1 MKTKRFDA
9 QSEPTPQMTTPSY
22 AERQFLHT
30 FVAGAIL
37 PLAQAFITGV
47 IVFVVALTF
56 ALRAGVMDP
65 FSWPIT
71 LGVVVFGGMWLG
83 LQRRWLTLTNL
94 ERVLN
99 VDLNQDHVIGDPKPR
114 EPVVIRIDKVANG
127 HYQSNIVRLPAT
139 PEQLMAL
146 ARGFEMHRPFTEREW
161 SGEGKEF
168 SCEEFRELR
177 REMLRRELIMRKSA
191 RGTKPGY
198 MLTQDGIELMKKYK
212 EIGHE

>member
-9 QSEPTPQMTTPSY
+9 QSEPTPQMATPSY

-30 FVAGAIL
+30 FMAGAIL
-37 PLAQAFITGV
+37 PLVQAFITGV
-47 IVFVVALTF
+47 IVFIVALTF

-94 ERVLN
+94 ERILN
-99 VDLNQDHVIGDPKPR
+99 VDINQDGEIGEPKSK
-114 EPVVIRIDKVANG
+114 EPVVIRIDRITNG
-127 HYQSNIVRLPAT
+127 HYQSSTVRLPASE
-139 PEQLMAL
+139 EQLMEL
-146 ARGFEMHRPFTEREW
+146 AHGFETHRPFTEREW
-161 SGEGKEF
+161 TGDGKAF
-168 SCEEFRELR
+168 SSDEFRALR

-198 MLTQDGIELMKKYK
+198 VLTADGVEVMKNYK
-212 EIGHE
+212 ETIR